1 MQTRITAANQDAY
14 ERASRQL
21 NFAVRLLGFWIAVVS
36 LFFLFQ
42 ALDYRGIIA
51 RLAEW
56 QFLHFD
62 RYWPTLTFVA
72 VTALF
77 STPLIIAVWLL
88 RVRQRRTE
96 SFGPARTDDLRI
108 VKGRLARLQG
118 FFAGICAGSLLAA
131 VIVII
136 LRLQLPSEEGTPRSV
151 VVGSPDAIA
160 PVEGRTVITGAVD
173 LRETSQFN
181 EDLLLVKR
189 TLYFAPVKS
198 GPDAQEPLR
207 YFVEV
212 RRNDITG
219 DFHPIEF
226 PKEEDLVRVWRFQL
240 SHLVFTPYMNGI
252 LRRQALPGEI
262 VNMYRHAGYRVEDDN
277 YVLFSNIGKLTWRY
291 NVLAAEFGIS
301 AIISAI
307 AAFIFGRRRRAVK
320 ERLNREEIAPA
331 EPIETGEAPATT

>member
-1 MQTRITAANQDAY
+1 VKTRRPAAEQDAY

-21 NFAVRLLGFWIAVVS
+21 NWAVRLLGFWIAIVS

-42 ALDYRGIIA
+42 ALDYRGIIGQ
-51 RLAEW
+51 LAEW

-77 STPLIIAVWLL
+77 STPLILAVWLL
-88 RVRQRRTE
+88 RMRQRRTE
-96 SFGPARTDDLRI
+96 SFGPARLDDMRI
-108 VKGRLARLQG
+108 VQGRLARLQG
-118 FFAGICAGSLLAA
+118 FFAGVGAGSLLAA
-131 VIVII
+131 VIVI
-136 LRLQLPSEEGTPRSV
+136 LMRLQLPSDEGMPRSI

-160 PVEGRTVITGAVD
+160 PVEGRAVITGAVD

-189 TLYFAPVKS
+189 SLYFAPVRA
-198 GPDAQEPLR
+198 GPNDKGPLR

-212 RRNDITG
+212 RRNDVEEG
-219 DFHPIEF
+219 FHPMEF

-240 SHLVFTPYMNGI
+240 SHLVFTPYLDGM

-262 VNMYRHAGYRVEDDN
+262 VNLYRHAGYQVEDDN
-277 YVLFSNIGKLTWRY
+277 YVLFSGLSKLTWRY
-291 NVLAAEFGIS
+291 NVLAAEFLLSAVIS
-301 AIISAI
+301 GI

-320 ERLNREEIAPA
+320 RRLAEEEA
-331 EPIETGEAPATT
+331 EARAQPATS